1 MGKRANPALIGAFV
15 VVAIL
20 IAVAAVVTLGSGL
33 FFRNTRS
40 FVIFFQGSVNG
51 LDKGAPVKFHGVP
64 IGTVTDIRIR
74 LGEQSDVNVTRVP
87 VIIEVDKD
95 RLHGLGSKV
104 EAVEDKRVHEL
115 IYDLGLRA
123 QLQQQSFITGLLYVA
138 LDLFPGTKPEFML
151 PPDQA
156 PYPEIPS
163 LPTTL
168 EQARAKIE
176 EIFDRLSRIDFDA
189 LGKSVGGALDG
200 VNRLVNSPDVYSNLQ
215 ALHATL
221 DEIRGAAADLR
232 ARISPLS
239 NNVDA
244 TAKDLRGAIQ
254 RLQASL
260 DRFDSLIDPSAPLLG
275 GLAATISDIGDAARA
290 VRQLA
295 EQIDRNPNVI
305 LTGRKAP

>member
-15 VVAIL
+15 VCAIL
-20 IAVAAVVTLGSGL
+20 IAAAAIVTLGSGL

-40 FVIFFQGSVNG
+40 FVILFQGSVNG

-64 IGTVTDIRIR
+64 IGTVSDIRIR
-74 LGEQSDVNVTRVP
+74 LGGQSDVTRVP
-87 VIIEVDKD
+87 VIIEVDRD
-95 RLHGLGSKV
+95 RLQGLGGSA
-104 EAVEDKRVHEL
+104 EGVEDQRLDEL
-115 IYDLGLRA
+115 INKLGLRA

-138 LDLFPGTKPEFML
+138 LDLFPDTKPDFVL
-151 PPDQA
+151 APDQA
-156 PYPEIPS
+156 PYREIPS

-176 EIFDRLSRIDFDA
+176 ALFDRLSRIDFDA
-189 LGKSVGGALDG
+189 LGKSVTGAVEG
-200 VNRLVNSPDVYSNLQ
+200 VGRLVNSPEVYSNLQ

-232 ARISPLS
+232 ARVLPLS

-244 TAKDLRGAIQ
+244 TTKDLRGAVQ

-260 DRFDSLIDPSAPLLG
+260 DRFDVLIDPSAPLLG
-275 GLAATISDIGDAARA
+275 GLAATIADIGEAARA

-295 EQIDRNPNVI
+295 EQIDRNPNVL
-305 LTGRKAP
+305 LTGKKAP

>member
-1 MGKRANPALIGAFV
+1 MGKRANPAWIGAFV
-15 VVAIL
+15 LFAIV
-20 IAVAAVVTLGSGL
+20 ICAAAVVVVGSGRL
-33 FFRNTRS
+33 FRNTRT
-40 FVIFFQGSVNG
+40 FVIFFPGSVNG
-51 LDKGAPVKFHGVP
+51 LDRGAPVKFRGVP

-74 LGEQSDVNVTRVP
+74 MRELAATGRIP
-87 VIIEVDKD
+87 VLIEVD
-95 RLHGLGSKV
+95 RERVYELGGQHDTV
-104 EAVEDKRVHEL
+104 DDQRVNEL
-115 IYDLGLRA
+115 INDLGMRA

-138 LDLFPGTKPEFML
+138 LDLFPDSKIDLVL
-151 PPDQA
+151 PPGTG
-156 PYPEIPS
+156 PYPEIPC

-176 EIFDRLSRIDFDA
+176 EIFDRVSRIDFDA
-189 LGKSVGGALDG
+189 LGKSVNGALDG

-232 ARISPLS
+232 ARVSPLS

-244 TAKDLRGAIQ
+244 TAKDLRSALQ

-260 DRFDSLIDPSAPLLG
+260 DRFDTLIDPSAPLLG
-275 GLAATISDIGDAARA
+275 GLASTISDVGDAARA

-295 EQIDRNPNVI
+295 EQIDRNPNVL
-305 LTGRKAP
+305 LTGKKAP

>member
-1 MGKRANPALIGAFV
+1 MGRRANPAFIGAFV
-15 VVAIL
+15 VCAIA
-20 IAVAAVVTLGSGL
+20 ICAAAIVIVGSGRL
-33 FFRNTRS
+33 FRNTRT
-40 FVIFFQGSVNG
+40 FVIFFPGSVNG
-51 LDKGAPVKFHGVP
+51 LEKGAPVKFRGVP

-74 LGEQSDVNVTRVP
+74 MGELAAAGRIP
-87 VIIEVDKD
+87 VLIEVDRQRVYELGGTHDNVDD
-95 RLHGLGSKV
+95 R
-104 EAVEDKRVHEL
+104 RVNEL
-115 IYDLGLRA
+115 INDLGMRA
-123 QLQQQSFITGLLYVA
+123 QLQQQSFITGLLFVA
-138 LDLFPGTKPEFML
+138 LDLFPNTKVDLVL
-151 PPDQA
+151 PPGSG
-156 PYPEIPS
+156 PYPEIPC

-168 EQARAKIE
+168 EQARAKLE

-189 LGKSVGGALDG
+189 LGKSVNGALDG

-215 ALHATL
+215 ALHSTL

-244 TAKDLRGAIQ
+244 TTKDLRGALQ

-260 DRFDSLIDPSAPLLG
+260 DRFDALIDPSAPLLG

-305 LTGRKAP
+305 LTGKKAP

>member
-1 MGKRANPALIGAFV
+1 
-15 VVAIL
+15 
-20 IAVAAVVTLGSGL
+20 
-33 FFRNTRS
+33 
-40 FVIFFQGSVNG
+40 VNG
-51 LDKGAPVKFHGVP
+51 LDRGAPVKFRGVP

-74 LGEQSDVNVTRVP
+74 MRELAATGRIP
-87 VIIEVDKD
+87 VLIEVD
-95 RLHGLGSKV
+95 RERVYELGGQHDTV
-104 EAVEDKRVHEL
+104 DDQRVNEL
-115 IYDLGLRA
+115 INDLGMRA

-138 LDLFPGTKPEFML
+138 LDLFPDSKIDLVL
-151 PPDQA
+151 PPGTG
-156 PYPEIPS
+156 PYPEIPC

-176 EIFDRLSRIDFDA
+176 EIFDRVSRIDFDA
-189 LGKSVGGALDG
+189 LGKSVNGALDG

-232 ARISPLS
+232 ARVSPLS

-244 TAKDLRGAIQ
+244 TAKDLRSALQ

-260 DRFDSLIDPSAPLLG
+260 DRFDTLIDPSAPLLG
-275 GLAATISDIGDAARA
+275 GLASTISDVGDAARA

-295 EQIDRNPNVI
+295 EQIDRNPNVL
-305 LTGRKAP
+305 LTGKKAP